1 MIRIL
6 PLSIAI
12 ALAATPASAQ
22 WNYDPAQSMATAYC
36 AARAA
41 GESRE
46 AANRAANSA
55 AVSAVGGSF
64 ISALGTILSSGRQVN
79 QRAAYLINQM
89 CPEHNYAAPAPM
101 NKPVVK
107 ESGEIDYST
116 VFK

>member
-1 MIRIL
+1 MIR
-6 PLSIAI
+6 AI
-12 ALAATPASAQ
+12 IVAAAITAQPAVAQ

-46 AANRAANSA
+46 SANRAANNA
-55 AVSAVGGSF
+55 AVQAVGGSF
-64 ISALGTILSSGRQVN
+64 ISALGTILSSTRQVN
-79 QRAAYLINQM
+79 QRAAYIINQM
-89 CPEHNYAAPAPM
+89 CPEHNYSAPAPM

-116 VFK
+116 VFR